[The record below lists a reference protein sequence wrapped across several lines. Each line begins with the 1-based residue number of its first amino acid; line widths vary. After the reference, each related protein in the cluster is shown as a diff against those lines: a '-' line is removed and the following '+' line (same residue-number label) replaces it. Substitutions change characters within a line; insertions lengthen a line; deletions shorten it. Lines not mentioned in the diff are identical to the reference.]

1 MLTQAVDL
9 FPTLL
14 ELAMQQVPPL
24 PACPHATQASRAVWL
39 CTDGA
44 SVASAVIG
52 GTAAISTHTPPRN
65 ATRAAFSQVPRG
77 ALVDGEPGNV
87 AGETYMG
94 YTMRT
99 DAWR

>member
-1 MLTQAVDL
+1 M
-9 FPTLL
+9 
-14 ELAMQQVPPL
+14 

-44 SVASAVIG
+44 SVASTVFGGNNHAAVDDTVLRRANVG
-52 GTAAISTHTPPRN
+52 LAAAVSTTLVSN
-65 ATRAAFSQVPRG
+65 ASRAAFSQIPRG

-94 YTMRT
+94 YTMRA